1 MKSCGS
7 IRKAI
12 ILLLGCLGAL
22 MMSVPDR
29 EASAA
34 LSVVPDY
41 VEIGTFYQG
50 CLVAVSAVIPAG
62 AEAVVEVAGQAPM
75 QKLLQKGRR
84 GGLWMNVGETEVSGA
99 PSLYLVMSTNSELLS
114 ESSLGS
120 PWGYGA
126 LAHEV
131 RFAGSL
137 SDAEQANFLRE
148 FIKLKESEK
157 LFGVFPGAL
166 TLSPAA
172 DGQCN
177 VKGTFFLPST
187 VKPDRYKVSL
197 SVVRAGTIV
206 ARSETEVA
214 VAMVGFPS
222 LLWKLAWN
230 HGVIYGIVAVLIALL
245 TGFVMGY
252 LFKKGAG
259 GH

>member
-1 MKSCGS
+1 
-7 IRKAI
+7 
-12 ILLLGCLGAL
+12 
-22 MMSVPDR
+22 
-29 EASAA
+29 
-34 LSVVPDY
+34 
-41 VEIGTFYQG
+41 
-50 CLVAVSAVIPAG
+50 
-62 AEAVVEVAGQAPM
+62 
-75 QKLLQKGRR
+75 
-84 GGLWMNVGETEVSGA
+84 
-99 PSLYLVMSTNSELLS
+99 
-114 ESSLGS
+114 
-120 PWGYGA
+120 
-126 LAHEV
+126 V

-137 SDAEQANFLRE
+137 SDAEQANLLRE

-206 ARSETEVA
+206 ARSDTELA

-230 HGVIYGIVAVLIALL
+230 HGVFYGIVAVLIALL